1 MSNAVNEFPPGIST
15 NKISFIDLFAVLLQ
29 WKLLIIGITL
39 AAIIGVVAVC
49 VISLILPSEK
59 SFMPNEYTPH
69 AYMLINDASSSGGG
83 LSSML
88 NSSGLGGLASM
99 AGVSL
104 PSGSTYSKLAVYLTG
119 MNTFLDAVVDE
130 FDLITRYKIQKFPR
144 AESRKALK
152 NKLIA
157 EFDSESGVFS
167 IGFTDIDPAFAQ
179 SVVNFSVG
187 YLEKRFDEM
196 GIDKNKREQENL
208 EVNIKNT
215 FQDIQN
221 LEQDRRNLE
230 RSVSSGGFTMDIPSI
245 TIEISRIAIELDAKR
260 AVYSQLKVQYELL
273 KVSMAS
279 EAPVFQV
286 LELAEI
292 PDQKSGPGRGMLC
305 IIVTFAAGF
314 FSVFL
319 VFMIDAVLSIRNDPD
334 AMSRLKGRRQ

>member
-1 MSNAVNEFPPGIST
+1 MNDITKELPKEIPS

-39 AAIIGVVAVC
+39 AAIIGVVVVC

-119 MNTFLDAVVDE
+119 MNLFLDAVVDE
-130 FDLITRYKIQKFPR
+130 FDLITRYKIKKFPR
-144 AESRKALK
+144 AESRKVLK
-152 NKLIA
+152 KKLIA

-167 IGFTDIDPAFAQ
+167 IGFTDIDPTFAQ
-179 SVVNFSVG
+179 SVVNFSVE

-196 GIDKNKREQENL
+196 GIDKNKREKENL

-215 FQDIQN
+215 FQEIQN
-221 LEQDRRNLE
+221 LEQEARKLE
-230 RSVSSGGFTMDIPSI
+230 QSVSRGGLSIDIPSI
-245 TIEISRIAIELDAKR
+245 TIEISRIILELEAQKE
-260 AVYSQLKVQYELL
+260 VYSQLKVQYELL

-279 EAPVFQV
+279 EMPVFQV

-292 PDQKSGPGRGMLC
+292 PDQKSGPSRGMLC

-334 AMSRLKGRRQ
+334 AMSRLKGRR